1 MAPTLEDGDHVLV
14 AQGPLVEPGDVVL
27 LRDPRTGTPLIKR
40 AVSLTQEGAL
50 IVTGDN
56 PSAST
61 DSRQFGPVP
70 THQILGKVTAR
81 LGGR

>member
-1 MAPTLEDGDHVLV
+1 MVPALEDGAHFLV
-14 AQGPLVEPGDVVL
+14 ARGTRAAPGEVVL
-27 LRDPRTGTPLIKR
+27 LQDPRTDTPLIKR
-40 AVSLTQEGAL
+40 VASLTQEGEV
-50 IVTGDN
+50 IVLGDN

-70 THQILGKVTAR
+70 THRILGKVTGR